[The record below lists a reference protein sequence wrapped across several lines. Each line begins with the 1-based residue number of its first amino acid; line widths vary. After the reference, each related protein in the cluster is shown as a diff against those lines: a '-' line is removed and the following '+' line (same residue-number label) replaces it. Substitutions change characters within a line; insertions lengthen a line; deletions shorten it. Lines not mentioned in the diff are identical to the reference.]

1 MSSMIQGDQLRN
13 LVVGSNTVSKATG
26 TLSAATF
33 GLFTVTGGEI
43 LVTSFYL
50 KVNTTISTNGGT
62 LALQTAPTTG
72 DAVTV
77 VAATDLGT
85 TDSAAGTLIGVDGR
99 IADPATSGA
108 TFTRVFVKGGPA
120 LVNLPVT
127 TGAINLVGASSV
139 NGAVTAY
146 VNWVPLTT
154 GALLVAQ

>member
-1 MSSMIQGDQLRN
+1 MSTLIQGEQVRS
-13 LVVGSNTVSKATG
+13 LVLGSNTVSKATG

-50 KVNTTISTNGGT
+50 KVTTSITTNGGT
-62 LALQTAPTTG
+62 LALSTAPTTG

-85 TDSAAGTLIGVDGR
+85 TDSVAGTTIGVDGR

-108 TFTRVFVKGGPA
+108 VFTRVFVKGGPA

-146 VNWVPLTT
+146 INWVPLTV